1 MKKNYIQ
8 PKMQVVTLK
17 SRVSILTTSTLD
29 VKSQNYMYEGD
40 DDDWEDDDE

>member
-8 PKMQVVTLK
+8 PRMQVVMLK

-29 VKSQNYMYEGD
+29 VKSQSYKYEGD
-40 DDDWEDDDE
+40 DDDWDDL

>member
-8 PKMQVVTLK
+8 PRMQVVMLK

-29 VKSQNYMYEGD
+29 VKSQNYKYD
-40 DDDWEDDDE
+40 DNDIDWEDL

>member
-17 SRVSILTTSTLD
+17 SRSSILTTSTLD
-29 VKSQNYMYEGD
+29 VNSQNYRYEGG
-40 DDDWEDDDE
+40 DWEDL

>member
-17 SRVSILTTSTLD
+17 SRVSILTTSTLY
-29 VKSQNYMYEGD
+29 VKPQDYKYEGND
-40 DDDWEDDDE
+40 SDWEDL

>member
-29 VKSQNYMYEGD
+29 VKSQDYNEEG
-40 DDDWEDDDE
+40 DWEDL

>member
-8 PKMQVVTLK
+8 PRMQVVTLK

-29 VKSQNYMYEGD
+29 VNSQSYKYDEG
-40 DDDWEDDDE
+40 DDWEDL